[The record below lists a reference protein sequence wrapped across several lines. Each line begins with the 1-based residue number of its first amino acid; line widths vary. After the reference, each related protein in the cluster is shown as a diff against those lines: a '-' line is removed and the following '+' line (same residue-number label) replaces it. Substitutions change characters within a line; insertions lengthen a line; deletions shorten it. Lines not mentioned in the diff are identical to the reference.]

1 MERLRTVSRDWE
13 LPCGVALASNQ
24 QKLYAGD
31 IQGRKIWVY
40 EIAGDGTL
48 RGGQV
53 FAWAHANGLKTDEMG
68 NVWVGANQ
76 TIAVFDA
83 YGRRLCEIP
92 ILEDLSNCAW
102 ADGFRNLYVT
112 ARSSVYRIET
122 KVNGTCTY

>member
-1 MERLRTVSRDWE
+1 MERLRTVSRDCE
-13 LPCGVALASNQ
+13 LPGGVALASYQ

-68 NVWVGANQ
+68 NVWSAR
-76 TIAVFDA
+76 I
-83 YGRRLCEIP
+83 RP
-92 ILEDLSNCAW
+92 SLSSMRTGG
-102 ADGFRNLYVT
+102 D
-112 ARSSVYRIET
+112 SVKSPYWKI
-122 KVNGTCTY
+122 